1 MNCTLFEADGWAEN
15 AIVIVDVD
23 VEVDTDVEVD
33 FVETE
38 VEINV
43 EAAIIVGDETGKVA
57 TPPKNPKI

>member
-15 AIVIVDVD
+15 AIVIDDVD

-43 EAAIIVGDETGKVA
+43 EAAIIVGDETGKVV
-57 TPPKNPKI
+57 TRPKNPKI

>member
-15 AIVIVDVD
+15 AIVIDDVD

-57 TPPKNPKI
+57 KILKSKIW

>member
-1 MNCTLFEADGWAEN
+1 M
-15 AIVIVDVD
+15 
-23 VEVDTDVEVD
+23 DTDVKVD

-57 TPPKNPKI
+57 TPAKNPKI